1 LDLPILTSAQ
11 TRAAEEAAF
20 ARGVE
25 VEALMDK
32 AGAGV
37 AQAVTRFFRKPGKCI
52 VFAGKGNNAGDAL
65 VAAECL
71 RRVGW
76 RIEVRLAFQ
85 EADCGVL
92 MRKKLESLRR
102 RPPEILGA
110 TSSRGGGTDFGI
122 ILVELWAEAA
132 EQLAAAQETI
142 AAEAYVGTAG
152 PLIILDGLLG
162 LGAKPPLRDPIRAAC
177 RSINQLRTTKGAY
190 AFAVDLPT
198 GLDGDS
204 GKTDRDCVIAD
215 FTVTIGFAKPGL
227 LADNALNFVG
237 RLEVVHLDELRS
249 PEKKAKEVVA
259 ALPAFR
265 ELLPRRKFSTYKNQC
280 GRIGVVAGSRGFIGA
295 ALMTSQGALR
305 AGAGLVEVFVPEE
318 IYEIVASA
326 ALMESMVKP
335 LQSYRDLLKEKADV
349 WAVGPGLGKSRA
361 AEILELIEKAK
372 QPMVIDA
379 DGLNILAQKTSTL
392 KHCKG
397 KRLLTPH
404 PGEMKRLSPDEKE
417 TRAKTATKFCQ
428 RFPVTLLLKGSRT
441 IVAERDR
448 PLSYNTTG
456 NPGMAT
462 GGMGDILTGV
472 CAGLVGQGL
481 SLYHAARLG
490 AWLCGRAAEIA
501 ILNGSQSEQSLLP
514 RDILDHLGDAF
525 NELKS

>member
-1 LDLPILTSAQ
+1 MNLPILTSAQ
-11 TRAAEEAAF
+11 MRATEEAAF
-20 ARGVE
+20 ARGVD

-65 VAAECL
+65 VAAERL
-71 RRVGW
+71 RRLGW
-76 RIEVRLAFQ
+76 KIEVRLAFQ
-85 EADCGVL
+85 EADCSGL

-102 RPPEILGA
+102 RRPEILGA
-110 TSSRGGGTDFGI
+110 KPSRGGGTDLGV

-132 EQLAAAQETI
+132 DELSAAQEAI
-142 AAEAYVGTAG
+142 ADGGVPGGTAA

-177 RSINQLRTTKGAY
+177 RSINHLRATRDAY
-190 AFAVDLPT
+190 VFAVDLPT

-204 GKTDRDCVIAD
+204 GKADRDCVIAD

-227 LADNALNFVG
+227 LADDALNFVG

-249 PEKKAKEVVA
+249 PEKKPKEVVA
-259 ALPAFR
+259 APPALR

-305 AGAGLVEVFVPEE
+305 AGAGLVEIFVPEE
-318 IYEIVASA
+318 IYEIVAGA
-326 ALMESMVKP
+326 APMESMVQP
-335 LQSYRDLLKEKADV
+335 IESYRDLLKQKADV

-372 QPMVIDA
+372 QPMLIDA
-379 DGLNILAQKTSTL
+379 DGLNILAEKTSTL

-404 PGEMKRLSPDEKE
+404 PGEMKWLSPDGKE

-448 PLSYNTTG
+448 PLKLQHDRQSG
-456 NPGMAT
+456 NGHRRN
-462 GGMGDILTGV
+462 GRYSKR
-472 CAGLVGQGL
+472 
-481 SLYHAARLG
+481 SLRG
-490 AWLCGRAAEIA
+490 IGRTRFV
-501 ILNGSQSEQSLLP
+501 SL
-514 RDILDHLGDAF
+514 
-525 NELKS
+525 

>member
-1 LDLPILTSAQ
+1 MNLPILTSAQ
-11 TRAAEEAAF
+11 MRATEEAAF
-20 ARGVE
+20 ARGVD

-37 AQAVTRFFRKPGKCI
+37 AQAVTRFFCKPGKCI

-65 VAAECL
+65 VAAEHL
-71 RRVGW
+71 RRLGW
-76 RIEVRLAFQ
+76 EIEVRLAFQ
-85 EADCGVL
+85 EADCSGL

-102 RPPEILGA
+102 RRPEILGA
-110 TSSRGGGTDFGI
+110 KPSRGGGTDLGVV
-122 ILVELWAEAA
+122 LVELWAEAA
-132 EQLAAAQETI
+132 DELSAAQEAI
-142 AAEAYVGTAG
+142 ATEAYLGTAA

-177 RSINQLRTTKGAY
+177 RSINHLRATRGAY
-190 AFAVDLPT
+190 VFAVDLPT

-204 GKTDRDCVIAD
+204 GKADRDCVIAD

-227 LADNALNFVG
+227 LADDALNFVG
-237 RLEVVHLDELRS
+237 RQEVVHLDELRS
-249 PEKKAKEVVA
+249 PEKKPKEVVTA
-259 ALPAFR
+259 PPALR

-280 GRIGVVAGSRGFIGA
+280 GRVGVVAGSRGFIGA

-305 AGAGLVEVFVPEE
+305 AGAGLVEIFVPEE

-326 ALMESMVKP
+326 APMESMVQP
-335 LQSYRDLLKEKADV
+335 IESYRDLLKQKADV
-349 WAVGPGLGKSRA
+349 WAVGPGLGKSHA
-361 AEILELIEKAK
+361 TEILELIEKAK

-379 DGLNILAQKTSTL
+379 DGLNILAEKTSML

-404 PGEMKRLSPDEKE
+404 PGEMKRLSHDEKE

-448 PLSYNTTG
+448 PLSFNTTG

-472 CAGLVGQGL
+472 CAGLAGQGL
-481 SLYHAARLG
+481 SLYDAARLG

-501 ILNGSQSEQSLLP
+501 IFNGSQSEQSLLP
-514 RDILDHLGDAF
+514 RDILDHLGQAF
-525 NELKS
+525 NELKG